1 MIGALIVY
9 IFAVFCELMLE
20 MFKVMWYM
28 ITLPYQLFKK
38 PQKNKKGV
46 SLISG
51 CFKKRKRIKKAYPKG
66 YVTLNGV
73 VYRLKSVCSS
83 IFYWRYI

>member
-38 PQKNKKGV
+38 TAKNKKGV
-46 SLISG
+46 S
-51 CFKKRKRIKKAYPKG
+51 
-66 YVTLNGV
+66 
-73 VYRLKSVCSS
+73 
-83 IFYWRYI
+83 